1 MFVVFVFGLSLLSL
15 SCLSLLLYTG
25 ILEHLDNDPHVQLG
39 AHVDRVEQ
47 HHDHHDKGAELVPER
62 VVHDD
67 EDGGGDPRLVPGVD
81 PKGDIVEADHIPTH
95 PKRLCP
101 PRACKV
107 PGLGD
112 PLFILSSLA
121 GKY

>member
-1 MFVVFVFGLSLLSL
+1 MLTDADADAVTPRSNTRNCTRWSVPSS
-15 SCLSLLLYTG
+15 SYQICLCFSTQ
-25 ILEHLDNDPHVQLG
+25 EHLDNDPHVQLG
-39 AHVDRVEQ
+39 PHVDRVEQ

-67 EDGGGDPRLVPGVD
+67 EDGGGDPSLVLGLD
-81 PKGDIVEADHIPTH
+81 PKGDIVEADHVPTH

-107 PGLGD
+107 PALG
-112 PLFILSSLA
+112 
-121 GKY
+121 